1 MKSWTKMSNTWQEN
15 DEVITNYKTIVQ
27 SQKESYLMGYEE
39 AIAMVINVSR
49 SMYTEYDKETLQEL
63 EQRIV

>member
-1 MKSWTKMSNTWQEN
+1 MSNTWQEN

-27 SQKESYLMGYEE
+27 SQKVSYLMGYEE

-49 SMYTEYDKETLQEL
+49 SMYTDYDEDTLQEL

>member
-1 MKSWTKMSNTWQEN
+1 MSNTWQDN
-15 DEVITNYKTIVQ
+15 YEVITNYKTIVQ

-39 AIAMVINVSR
+39 AITMVINVCR
-49 SMYTEYDKETLQEL
+49 SMYNEFDQATLQEL

>member
-1 MKSWTKMSNTWQEN
+1 MSNTWQEN

-27 SQKESYLMGYEE
+27 SQKVSYLMGYEE

>member
-1 MKSWTKMSNTWQEN
+1 MSNTWQEN

-49 SMYTEYDKETLQEL
+49 SMYTDYDKETLQEL

>member
-1 MKSWTKMSNTWQEN
+1 MSNTWQDD

-27 SQKESYLMGYEE
+27 SQKESSIIGWEE
-39 AIAMVINVSR
+39 AIKMVIDVCR
-49 SMYTEYDKETLQEL
+49 SMYNEYDRATLEEL

>member
-1 MKSWTKMSNTWQEN
+1 MSNTWQDE
-15 DEVITNYKTIVQ
+15 DEVVTNYRTIVQ

-39 AIAMVINVSR
+39 AITMVINVCR
-49 SMYTEYDKETLQEL
+49 SMYNEFDQATLQEL

>member
-1 MKSWTKMSNTWQEN
+1 MSNTWQDN

-39 AIAMVINVSR
+39 AIAMVINVCR
-49 SMYTEYDKETLQEL
+49 SMYNEFDQATLEEL

>member
-1 MKSWTKMSNTWQEN
+1 MSNTWQEN

-27 SQKESYLMGYEE
+27 SQKESYLMGYEK
-39 AIAMVINVSR
+39 AIAMVINVCR
-49 SMYTEYDKETLQEL
+49 SMYNEFDQATLEEL

>member
-1 MKSWTKMSNTWQEN
+1 MSNTWQEN

>member
-1 MKSWTKMSNTWQEN
+1 MSNTWQDN

>member
-39 AIAMVINVSR
+39 AIAMVINVCR
-49 SMYTEYDKETLQEL
+49 SMYNEFDQATLEEL

>member
-1 MKSWTKMSNTWQEN
+1 LSEWKPE
-15 DEVITNYKTIVQ
+15 DEVVTNYRTIVQ
-27 SQKESYLMGYEE
+27 SQQESYRQGWED
-39 AIAMVINVSR
+39 AVAMAINVSR

>member
-1 MKSWTKMSNTWQEN
+1 MNLSEWQPE
-15 DEVITNYKTIVQ
+15 DEVITNYRTIVQ
-27 SQKESYLMGYEE
+27 SQQESYRQGWED
-39 AIAMVINVSR
+39 AVAMVINVCR